1 MTKINEQKPENNGI
15 KSQQKKNCLVV
26 IIITHTHTRNK
37 MFTINQKK
45 NWNNRNDYCN
55 LKWVLSGEKKQNI
68 FVCLLLMVE
77 LVLTKNRK
85 TKQINRLTPA
95 IGYSKWLSTE
105 SGVRVKKN
113 IWLIFK
119 IQNFNIIV
127 WIKDYYSEKNEK
139 MNNKCG
145 KEWRNKTTKLFDCC
159 FRINFRKYFS
169 KEKQLKPKR
178 NDFFGAS

>member
-1 MTKINEQKPENNGI
+1 
-15 KSQQKKNCLVV
+15 
-26 IIITHTHTRNK
+26 

-159 FRINFRKYFS
+159 FRINFKKKKIQRKTI
-169 KEKQLKPKR
+169 KTEKKWLFL
-178 NDFFGAS
+178 DFLIIIIRDIIIIIIIQW